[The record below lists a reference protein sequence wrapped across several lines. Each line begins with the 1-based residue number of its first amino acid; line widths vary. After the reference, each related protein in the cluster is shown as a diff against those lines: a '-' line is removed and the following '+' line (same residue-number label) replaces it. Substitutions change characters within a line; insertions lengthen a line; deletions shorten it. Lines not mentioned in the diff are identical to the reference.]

1 MADAFKS
8 NLEKFLM
15 ELILKVGDKSHIDE
29 IQASYDE
36 LIDECI
42 LTI

>member
-15 ELILKVGDKSHIDE
+15 ELILKVGDKSRIDE

-42 LTI
+42 LRI